1 MASRSNDKIPPE
13 RSKTGPGYSSD
24 VHQSS
29 HQTSRQH
36 GQRIRRGS
44 SEGAI
49 YPFPGT
55 KGDKDVPHRTPVSTP
70 VSPTHPVSTWRE
82 SLAFASNRDFI
93 QNDPSQN
100 DRNSRGGRGR
110 VPVDEF
116 DVLAAFAS
124 PGTARKMAENQQVRS
139 KPPLPVRSQRRSEP
153 IRRRRTPKVRFKGHL
168 YDDDDDDNVLND
180 DSTDRRHDSYTDE
193 PPPSKACL
201 HSIEDWSMESESEEF
216 SPQLSPRDQT
226 GESYPQSPS
235 LSSNFLPKSRSFP
248 SFTTRE
254 LRSGAP
260 NPRKT
265 TRARGSPDPTA
276 AGITTVT
283 SANLCEGV
291 SIAGTSK
298 SFRKQARRR
307 EELASSAVKAFMST
321 SPKQE
326 SHRGASSDT
335 RGSIQD
341 GGLKCTCSSSGDN
354 GVTRSTTK
362 PGPVGGR
369 SGNWTLPQ
377 QESECF
383 DNHKGAQRE
392 AQRRGSVMEDGEED
406 GIAYHGSDI
415 YSDTAPSPSPGTMS
429 LEWDYNDV
437 MTSQQEPL
445 TSQEDDSLL
454 LPYNYLSSAKQT
466 CASYHSSSGDSSA
479 TLQAEGELLEVEAEL
494 CVPYDVTDEPSDVRG
509 LYDDDVIYPRKQNG
523 HRGVWSSRY
532 FDSEQILPTR
542 SRDYSRRPSDYSSD
556 DVITSDVDDEPFLHL
571 PLLHRQ
577 RKGRTRNSVPLL
589 LQSIM
594 SKCHVFLY
602 YQSLSTAQKGGKTIE
617 NTLEVYT
624 NIIVAMYHCQ
634 PTIYRSI

>member
-1 MASRSNDKIPPE
+1 MASKSNSRIPSERNKKGRSY
-13 RSKTGPGYSSD
+13 GSD

-36 GQRIRRGS
+36 VQRIRRGS

-49 YPFPGT
+49 YPLPNT
-55 KGDKDVPHRTPVSTP
+55 KKRTPVSTP
-70 VSPTHPVSTWRE
+70 ASPTHPVSTWRE

-93 QNDPSQN
+93 QNHPSQN
-100 DRNSRGGRGR
+100 DRNSRGRGR

-116 DVLAAFAS
+116 DVLAALAS
-124 PGTARKMAENQQVRS
+124 PGTARTMAENRQVRS

-168 YDDDDDDNVLND
+168 YDDDDDDDNVLND

-193 PPPSKACL
+193 SPPSKARL
-201 HSIEDWSMESESEEF
+201 RSIEDWSMESESDEL
-216 SPQLSPRDQT
+216 SPQLSPRNQT
-226 GESYPQSPS
+226 GGSYPQSPS

-248 SFTTRE
+248 TFSTRE

-265 TRARGSPDPTA
+265 TRARGSPDPVA
-276 AGITTVT
+276 SCVTTVT
-283 SANLCEGV
+283 SGDLYEGV

-298 SFRKQARRR
+298 SFRKQAQRR
-307 EELASSAVKAFMST
+307 EELATSAVKAFMST

-326 SHRGASSDT
+326 SHRGTSSE
-335 RGSIQD
+335 RGGSIQD
-341 GGLKCTCSSSGDN
+341 GGLKCTCPPSGNN

-392 AQRRGSVMEDGEED
+392 AQRRGSVIEDGEED

-415 YSDTAPSPSPGTMS
+415 YSDNAPSPSPGAMS

-445 TSQEDDSLL
+445 TSQEDESLL
-454 LPYNYLSSAKQT
+454 PSYEHPSSAKQT
-466 CASYHSSSGDSSA
+466 CASHHSSSGDSSA
-479 TLQAEGELLEVEAEL
+479 TLQAEGELLEVEAAL
-494 CVPYDVTDEPSDVRG
+494 CAPYDVTDESNDVRG

-523 HRGVWSSRY
+523 HRGVWYSRY
-532 FDSEQILPTR
+532 FDSEQILPTQ
-542 SRDYSRRPSDYSSD
+542 SQDHSRRPSDYSSD

-577 RKGRTRNSVPLL
+577 RKGRTRNSVPL
-589 LQSIM
+589 QPIM
-594 SKCHVFLY
+594 LRFPLFQFHFAVI
-602 YQSLSTAQKGGKTIE
+602 LSCGG
-617 NTLEVYT
+617 
-624 NIIVAMYHCQ
+624 
-634 PTIYRSI
+634 RGGRRG